1 MTPRSLSLLGLLAC
15 GLALSAGAEAAAC
28 TGALRQAFA
37 AAPDAAAL
45 PAPCRRIGPVELGMS
60 QQQVLAALGQPD
72 ATRTDDAHPD
82 TSSAVYLY
90 PRRFNAQLA
99 RKPLA
104 ADKLDYSQLGIR
116 LRGGKVV
123 NIVAFANPKAPFPF
137 QLLAPSA
144 AADAGRVLKQI
155 GGQPQWNASR
165 DYVQFAA
172 MPIGLNVDPDT
183 SRVIGLDIADSKQD
197 LDTFA
202 LPALR
207 LSKDAGSGL
216 VGGVR

>member
-1 MTPRSLSLLGLLAC
+1 MTPRSLSLLGLLAL
-15 GLALSAGAEAAAC
+15 GTVLAAGAEAATC
-28 TGALRQAFA
+28 TSALHQAFA
-37 AAPDAAAL
+37 SSSDAAAL

-60 QQQVLAALGQPD
+60 KQQVQAALGQPD
-72 ATRTDDAHPD
+72 ALRSDDAHPD

-90 PRRFNAQLA
+90 PRGFNAQLA

-104 ADKLDYSQLGIR
+104 ADRLDYSQLG
-116 LRGGKVV
+116 LRFRNGKVV

-137 QLLAPSA
+137 QLLAP
-144 AADAGRVLKQI
+144 AADAGSVLKRI

-183 SRVIGLDIADSKQD
+183 SRIVGLDIADNKQD
-197 LDTFA
+197 LDAFA

>member
-1 MTPRSLSLLGLLAC
+1 MTPRSLSLLGLLAL
-15 GLALSAGAEAAAC
+15 GTVLSAGAEAAAC
-28 TGALRQAFA
+28 TSALHQAFA
-37 AAPDAAAL
+37 SSSDAAAL
-45 PAPCRRIGPVELGMS
+45 PAPCRRIGLVELGMS
-60 QQQVLAALGQPD
+60 KQQVQAALGQPD
-72 ATRTDDAHPD
+72 ALRTDDAHPD

-90 PRRFNAQLA
+90 PPGFNAQLA

-104 ADKLDYSQLGIR
+104 ADRLDYSQLG
-116 LRGGKVV
+116 LRFRNGKVV

-137 QLLAPSA
+137 QLLAP
-144 AADAGRVLKQI
+144 AADADADSVLKRI

-183 SRVIGLDIADSKQD
+183 SRIVGLDIADSKQD
-197 LDTFA
+197 LDAFA
-202 LPALR
+202 LPALH